1 MSDPSSDE
9 VIAEFIHEVLG
20 LARNGRVQVSY
31 QYRKTPGRWARA
43 PPWKY
48 AEGTVCSEDQQEH
61 EETLCVAFPAKEH
74 GKVDLIQ
81 FPSAGFQYSALEI
94 RQETSPD
101 PQPVRQR
108 DQSRNASESVVVVQQ
123 QKPTAEL
130 PVVDQVQ
137 VLAAE
142 LASLKEMIANKAEE
156 QPQKHVEQQLS
167 STTIS
172 TWADYIDGG
181 GSPSLLSF
189 LSTSF
194 AVPAS
199 NWRQSKFADLSEW
212 INIVANAPGWQLN
225 KRLLEMGEQRLWSL
239 RAVVEAEQK
248 ALAGRKVVFDA
259 IMHAFKRDV
268 IGKDDPFVQATK
280 AIPNP
285 RTTPHRQTLQRNAP
299 IAGKLGTLRQTATFF
314 TQKNV
319 QKTSARGI
327 RND

>member
-1 MSDPSSDE
+1 M
-9 VIAEFIHEVLG
+9 
-20 LARNGRVQVSY
+20 
-31 QYRKTPGRWARA
+31 
-43 PPWKY
+43 
-48 AEGTVCSEDQQEH
+48 
-61 EETLCVAFPAKEH
+61 AFPAKEH

-81 FPSAGFQYSALEI
+81 FPSEGFQYSALEI

-212 INIVANAPGWQLN
+212 INIVANTPGLQLN

-248 ALAGRKVVFDA
+248 ARDFAGRKVVFDA

-285 RTTPHRQTLQRNAP
+285 RTHTASPNFAKKCTHC
-299 IAGKLGTLRQTATFF
+299 GKTGHIEADCYILHPEKRPKNFSTGH
-314 TQKNV
+314 QK
-319 QKTSARGI
+319 
-327 RND
+327 